1 MMVWYEYLL
10 ITVVGF
16 CAAFLNTVGGGGSL
30 FTVPILTF
38 LGMPITAA
46 NATSRV
52 AILSQNI
59 FAVFGFASK
68 KVELPKQ
75 YSLWLGLTSV
85 IGGFI
90 GSKLASTIDDRV
102 FKQLFVVVMLISLV
116 LVIFDPFKTKNEAEK
131 MSPARQAIGAFI
143 FFFIGIYGGFVQ
155 AGIGFLVIGT
165 LTAVNNL
172 PLVKVNYIKVFVAI
186 AYTLISV
193 IVFAMEG
200 KIVWFT
206 GLILAIGHALGG
218 WYASRWSVKAG
229 EVWIKR
235 VMIVSVLAMAIK
247 LWFY

>member
-1 MMVWYEYLL
+1 MEWYEYLI

-38 LGMPITAA
+38 LGMPITLA

-68 KVELPKQ
+68 KVELPKK
-75 YSLWLGLTSV
+75 YSLWLGLTSLV
-85 IGGFI
+85 GGLI
-90 GSKLASTIDDRV
+90 GSFLASQIDDVIFQR
-102 FKQLFVVVMLISLV
+102 LFVVVMLISLV
-116 LVIFDPFKTKNEAEK
+116 LVIFDPFKAKGDVEK
-131 MSPARQAIGAFI
+131 MSPARQTVGAII

-165 LTAVNNL
+165 LTAVNNMN
-172 PLVKVNYIKVFVAI
+172 LVKVNYIKVFVAI
-186 AYTLISV
+186 LYTAVSV
-193 IVFAMEG
+193 AVFAYEG
-200 KIVWFT
+200 KIVWAT
-206 GLILAIGHALGG
+206 GLVLAIGHALGG

-235 VMIVSVLAMAIK
+235 IMIASVIAMAIK
-247 LWFY
+247 LWFG